1 MEEKETATK
10 SYKELEKKFVH
21 EVLEELSK
29 AESEVADR
37 NGYISTRDGYIYG
50 DNLERSLKIPISHD
64 RTPINWLKR
73 AVEIH
78 RDQFMGRG
86 FQIVSTY
93 DSKDLNAGE
102 DEEMKQEAII
112 MNKIAK
118 SNAEQRQILC

>member
-1 MEEKETATK
+1 M
-10 SYKELEKKFVH
+10 V
-21 EVLEELSK
+21 K

-64 RTPINWLKR
+64 RTPINWLKEQLKSTETSLW
-73 AVEIH
+73 AVA
-78 RDQFMGRG
+78 
-86 FQIVSTY
+86 SKLSALY

-102 DEEMKQEAII
+102 DEEMKQEAIL

-118 SNAEQRQILC
+118 SNAEQRQILCKSIIEDNGGEVFFQDL